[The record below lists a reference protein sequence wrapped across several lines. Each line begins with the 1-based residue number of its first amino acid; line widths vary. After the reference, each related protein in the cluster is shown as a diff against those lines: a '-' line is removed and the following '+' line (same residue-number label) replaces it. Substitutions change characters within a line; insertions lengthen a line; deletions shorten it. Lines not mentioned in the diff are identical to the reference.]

1 MALTTAATAQIIKA
15 NQLSKNDT
23 GSSDVQIALFSA
35 RISYLTEHLKIH
47 QHDCHTRYGLS
58 KLVSKRRRL
67 MGYLKRTDPERYQAL
82 IQKLAIRG

>member
-1 MALTTAATAQIIKA
+1 MALTTAATAQIVQTYKQS
-15 NQLSKNDT
+15 NNDT

-47 QHDCHTRYGLS
+47 KHDCHTRYGLS

-67 MGYLKRTDPERYQAL
+67 MTYLKRTDPERYQRL
-82 IQKLAIRG
+82 IKQLEIRG